1 MEVLLIKIL
10 QTLLLPPGLMILLM
24 LAGYFL
30 ARRMPR
36 TGKIMLFTGFGLLL
50 LASLRIVADFN
61 LWLLEGDTAL
71 SPTELAQP
79 SAEAIVILCGGRNYQ
94 APEYGTK
101 YTLSRLPLARARYGA
116 FLYRQTHLPILVTGG
131 NVYTT
136 TTTSEA
142 ELMQQALV
150 DDFHV
155 PVQWLETNSRTTWE
169 NALFSKPILDQ
180 ANIKSIY
187 LVTTAMHM
195 PRAKMAFE
203 ATGLKVIPAPTDF
216 NGLNGGIPIINDFL
230 PSAKALHN
238 NYYFM
243 HEVLGILWYKLRY
256 TSQ

>member
-1 MEVLLIKIL
+1 MEVLLIKII

-30 ARRMPR
+30 ARRLPR
-36 TGKIMLFTGFGLLL
+36 FGKIMLVTGFGLLV
-50 LASLRIVADFN
+50 LASLPIVADFN
-61 LWLLEGDTAL
+61 LRLLEGDTAL
-71 SPTELAQP
+71 SPTKLAQP
-79 SAEAIVILCGGRNYQ
+79 SAEAIVILCGGRNFQ

-116 FLYRQTHLPILVTGG
+116 FLHRKTQLPVLVTGG

-142 ELMQQALV
+142 ELMRQALV
-150 DDFHV
+150 EDFHV
-155 PVQWLETNSRTTWE
+155 PVKWMETNSRTTWE
-169 NALFSKPILDQ
+169 NAVLSKSILDQ
-180 ANIKSIY
+180 ANINRIY

-195 PRAKMAFE
+195 PRARMAFE
-203 ATGLKVIPAPTDF
+203 AVGLNVVPAPTDF
-216 NGLNGGIPIINDFL
+216 NGQNGGIPVINDFL